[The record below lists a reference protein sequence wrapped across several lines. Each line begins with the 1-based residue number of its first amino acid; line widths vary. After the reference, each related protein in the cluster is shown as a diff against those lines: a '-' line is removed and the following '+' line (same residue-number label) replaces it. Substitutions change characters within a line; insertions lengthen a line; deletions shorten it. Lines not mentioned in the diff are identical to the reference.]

1 MAREETIQQYI
12 DRSVPPDPQF
22 PRLSRV
28 GSISPVDREVLQ
40 WILHQP
46 HPLSSG
52 FVIMRM
58 YRRPTGIKIYSV
70 SDNGQMGLLNFLPIA
85 QVSLTE
91 EIMGPPILLAEIAA
105 CEAGED
111 DKEEIDDPEEP
122 EGEDD
127 PEDGEEVDRPTPAPQ
142 AAPPA
147 TSNGPA
153 AS

>member
-28 GSISPVDREVLQ
+28 GSISPVGREVVQ
-40 WILHQP
+40 WMLHQP
-46 HPLSSG
+46 HPLSPG
-52 FVIMRM
+52 FTVTRM
-58 YRRPTGIKIYSV
+58 YRRPTGIKIYSA
-70 SDNGQMGLLNFLPIA
+70 SDNGQMGLLNFLPIG

-91 EIMGPPILLAEIAA
+91 EIMGPPVLLAEIAA

-111 DKEEIDDPEEP
+111 DKEDLDPIDDPDPDDEP
-122 EGEDD
+122 DD
-127 PEDGEEVDRPTPAPQ
+127 ADDQDRQTPVPQEVK
-142 AAPPA
+142 PPA

-153 AS
+153 A

>member
-1 MAREETIQQYI
+1 
-12 DRSVPPDPQF
+12 
-22 PRLSRV
+22 
-28 GSISPVDREVLQ
+28 
-40 WILHQP
+40 
-46 HPLSSG
+46 
-52 FVIMRM
+52 
-58 YRRPTGIKIYSV
+58 
-70 SDNGQMGLLNFLPIA
+70 LNFLPIA

-127 PEDGEEVDRPTPAPQ
+127 PEDGEEVDRPTPAPS
-142 AAPPA
+142 PPA